1 MDAAQALADLTEISA
16 QIDGAVLADSSGS
29 LVASTFA
36 QEERGKELARAA
48 ADLLVAASESRAEGQ
63 ELVQIQA
70 ATPRGSVFVVR
81 DENRVVAALTGSRPT
96 VGLVFYD
103 LKTCLRMLAREEAPS
118 KQPAPKQPAPKQP
131 APKREQKAAE
141 ETQDTAAG
149 TTKQPVG
156 KAAAT
161 RRKEPAKKK
170 DEEASDESA

>member
-16 QIDGAVLADSSGS
+16 QIDGAVLADTSGA

-48 ADLLVAASESRAEGQ
+48 AELLAAAAEARADGQ
-63 ELVQIQA
+63 ELVQVQA

-103 LKTCLRMLAREEAPS
+103 LKTCLRMLAREEANPEPPPS
-118 KQPAPKQPAPKQP
+118 
-131 APKREQKAAE
+131 E
-141 ETQDTAAG
+141 ETTGA
-149 TTKQPVG
+149 TKPRVG
-156 KAAAT
+156 KAAGT
-161 RRKEPAKKK
+161 GRKAPAKKK

>member
-29 LVASTFA
+29 LVASTFT

-48 ADLLVAASESRAEGQ
+48 ADLLAAASDSQAEGQ

-70 ATPRGSVFVVR
+70 ATPRGSIFVVR
-81 DENRVVAALTGSRPT
+81 DENHVVAAITGSRPT

-103 LKTCLRMLAREEAPS
+103 LKTCLRMLAREDTPQ
-118 KQPAPKQPAPKQP
+118 QPAQPAEPEQP
-131 APKREQKAAE
+131 GEQQKEEAAAAE
-141 ETQDTAAG
+141 N
-149 TTKQPVG
+149 KQRVG

-161 RRKEPAKKK
+161 RRKVPAK
-170 DEEASDESA
+170 EHGEASDESA

>member
-29 LVASTFA
+29 LVASTFT

-48 ADLLVAASESRAEGQ
+48 ADLLAAASESRAEGQ

-70 ATPRGSVFVVR
+70 ATPRGSIFVVR
-81 DENRVVAALTGSRPT
+81 DENHVVAAITGSRPT

-103 LKTCLRMLAREEAPS
+103 LKTCLRMLAREEAAPQ
-118 KQPAPKQPAPKQP
+118 QPTPPPEPEQPGGQQK
-131 APKREQKAAE
+131 EKAA
-141 ETQDTAAG
+141 AAEN
-149 TTKQPVG
+149 KQRVG

-161 RRKEPAKKK
+161 RRKVQAEK
-170 DEEASDESA
+170 DAEASDESA